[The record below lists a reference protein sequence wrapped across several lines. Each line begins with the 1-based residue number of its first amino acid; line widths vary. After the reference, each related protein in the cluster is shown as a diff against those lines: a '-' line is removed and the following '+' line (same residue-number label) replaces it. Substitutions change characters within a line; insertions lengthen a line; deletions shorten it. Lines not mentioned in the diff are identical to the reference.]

1 MGIVNLAADATT
13 LAPVTT
19 AMSTVVTVMG
29 EVWEVMTA
37 NPLLVVFLAVSLFG
51 IGIRIFRKVKGAA
64 KG

>member
-1 MGIVNLAADATT
+1 MVILNLAADATT

-37 NPLLVVFLAVSLFG
+37 NPLLVVFLAASLFG